1 MIEFIK
7 VNLLPYREM
16 ARLAKKK
23 DLRNFLFAAMAFA
36 VLLNFLLYYVFSL
49 INHHQEK
56 RVAKVQNYITSLD
69 DDLNNY
75 KQLYKEKKLL
85 INERI
90 MLLALQNN
98 RYIVPRV
105 LNELDT
111 IVPKGVQLIKIE
123 QAASNNGEDNP
134 FVYEIYG
141 QAISD
146 SRVALF
152 LDRLSTSD
160 MFDSKP
166 VMNEIVTV
174 NGLQHFK
181 ITTQIAA
188 SAVQVSTD
196 ESSDDERNK
205 SDHSDRKAD

>member
-1 MIEFIK
+1 M
-7 VNLLPYREM
+7 V
-16 ARLAKKK
+16 
-23 DLRNFLFAAMAFA
+23 FA
-36 VLLNFLLYYVFSL
+36 VLLNVLLYYAFSL
-49 INHHQEK
+49 INHHQEE
-56 RVAKVQNYITSLD
+56 RVTKVQNYITSLD
-69 DDLNNY
+69 NSLNDY

-105 LNELDT
+105 LNELDA
-111 IVPKGVQLIKIE
+111 IVPKGVQLIKIV
-123 QAASNNGEDNP
+123 QAVSKNNGDNP

-152 LDRLSTSD
+152 LDRLSTSS

-188 SAVQVSTD
+188 SAMQVSTNEKFDD
-196 ESSDDERNK
+196 EQDKSDD
-205 SDHSDRKAD
+205 SDSKAD

>member
-56 RVAKVQNYITSLD
+56 RIAKVQNYITSLD

>member
-16 ARLAKKK
+16 ARLTKKK
-23 DLRNFLFAAMAFA
+23 DLRNFLFAAMVFA
-36 VLLNFLLYYVFSL
+36 VLLNVLLYYAFSL
-49 INHHQEK
+49 INHHQEE
-56 RVAKVQNYITSLD
+56 RVTKVQNYITSLNNS
-69 DDLNNY
+69 LNDY

-105 LNELDT
+105 LNELDA
-111 IVPKGVQLIKIE
+111 IVPKGVQLIKIV
-123 QAASNNGEDNP
+123 QAVSKNNGDNP

-152 LDRLSTSD
+152 LDRLSTSS

-166 VMNEIVTV
+166 VMNEIVTF

-188 SAVQVSTD
+188 SAMQVSTNEKFDD
-196 ESSDDERNK
+196 EQDKSDD
-205 SDHSDRKAD
+205 SDSKAD

>member
-1 MIEFIK
+1 MCIRDRD
-7 VNLLPYREM
+7 NS
-16 ARLAKKK
+16 
-23 DLRNFLFAAMAFA
+23 
-36 VLLNFLLYYVFSL
+36 LN
-49 INHHQEK
+49 
-56 RVAKVQNYITSLD
+56 D
-69 DDLNNY
+69 Y

-105 LNELDT
+105 LNELDA
-111 IVPKGVQLIKIE
+111 IVPKGVQLIKIV
-123 QAASNNGEDNP
+123 QAVSKNNGDNP

-152 LDRLSTSD
+152 LDRLSTSS

-188 SAVQVSTD
+188 SAMQVSTNEKFDD
-196 ESSDDERNK
+196 EQDKSDD
-205 SDHSDRKAD
+205 SDSKAD

>member
-56 RVAKVQNYITSLD
+56 RIAKVQNYITSLD

-123 QAASNNGEDNP
+123 QAASNHGEDNP

>member
-75 KQLYKEKKLL
+75 KHLYKEKKLL

>member
-7 VNLLPYREM
+7 VNLLPYREI

>member
-16 ARLAKKK
+16 ARLTKKK
-23 DLRNFLFAAMAFA
+23 DLRNFLFAARVFA
-36 VLLNFLLYYVFSL
+36 VLLNVLLYYAFSL
-49 INHHQEK
+49 INHHQEE
-56 RVAKVQNYITSLD
+56 RVTKVQNYITSLD
-69 DDLNNY
+69 NSLNDY

-105 LNELDT
+105 LNELDA
-111 IVPKGVQLIKIE
+111 IVPKGVQLIKIV
-123 QAASNNGEDNP
+123 QAVSKNNGDNP

-152 LDRLSTSD
+152 LDRLSTSS

-188 SAVQVSTD
+188 SAMQVSTNEKFDD
-196 ESSDDERNK
+196 EQDKSDD
-205 SDHSDRKAD
+205 SDSKAD

>member
-16 ARLAKKK
+16 ARLTKKK
-23 DLRNFLFAAMAFA
+23 DLRNFLFAAMVFA
-36 VLLNFLLYYVFSL
+36 VLLNVLLYYAFSL
-49 INHHQEK
+49 INHHQEE
-56 RVAKVQNYITSLD
+56 RVTKVQNYITSLD
-69 DDLNNY
+69 NSLNDY

-105 LNELDT
+105 LNELDA
-111 IVPKGVQLIKIE
+111 IVPKGVQLIKIV
-123 QAASNNGEDNP
+123 QAVSKNNGDNP

>member
-36 VLLNFLLYYVFSL
+36 VLLNFLLYYAFSL

-56 RVAKVQNYITSLD
+56 RVTKVQNYIASLD
-69 DDLNNY
+69 NGLNDY
-75 KQLYKEKKLL
+75 KKLYKEKKLL

-90 MLLALQNN
+90 MLLALQSN

-123 QAASNNGEDNP
+123 QAVSNSDEDNP

-166 VMNEIVTV
+166 VMNEIVTI

-188 SAVQVSTD
+188 SAMQVSND
-196 ESSDDERNK
+196 EKFDDEQDK
-205 SDHSDRKAD
+205 SDHSDHKAD

>member
-1 MIEFIK
+1 M
-7 VNLLPYREM
+7 
-16 ARLAKKK
+16 
-23 DLRNFLFAAMAFA
+23 
-36 VLLNFLLYYVFSL
+36 
-49 INHHQEK
+49 
-56 RVAKVQNYITSLD
+56 
-69 DDLNNY
+69 
-75 KQLYKEKKLL
+75 
-85 INERI
+85 
-90 MLLALQNN
+90 
-98 RYIVPRV
+98 
-105 LNELDT
+105 NELDT

>member
-196 ESSDDERNK
+196 ASSDDERNK